1 MAMDNQSSQQH
12 GEQILYCKCGRVIA
26 TQTARRLSIGCASIY
41 RPVELECGHCQGKV
55 FWGPQSAVKIQ
66 GQGR

>member
-1 MAMDNQSSQQH
+1 MQSDNRPAQH

-41 RPVELECGHCQGKV
+41 QPVELVCGHCQQKV

-66 GQGR
+66 GRT